1 MSKTV
6 RLSLKS
12 GSQTLFTTPAPEMRI
27 LILLLFSLLTL
38 DTAWSQLE
46 NLGKNVNTEYNEI
59 APTISPDGKT
69 IYFSRVSHPQNT
81 NGAKGSQD
89 IWYSELRNDKWTQAR
104 RLPSPLNKEEYNSLY
119 SITPDGNTLLIKG
132 AYKNGVYE
140 TRGFSTSKKTARGWA
155 APNKIDIPGYAK
167 TSKGQFD
174 CGFLSNDGKVLVMS
188 FSGKKNSKVDNLY
201 VSFKQK
207 NGSWSKPEDLGPE
220 INTAEF
226 TETTPFLA
234 PDGVTLYFSSD
245 RKGGQGSNDIYY
257 SKRIDKS
264 WKRWSRPVN
273 LGTAINTDGY
283 DAYYTISALGDFAY
297 MVSFKNTEGKG
308 DIVRFNLKPKV
319 VPGDTVQALVA
330 VVPAPDPV
338 AMISGKVLD
347 AKTGKPV
354 EATIIYENL
363 GDGEEVGTA
372 TTNPTTGEYK
382 IVLPK
387 GRKYSFRAVAKDFIA
402 EGENIDLTDSTADGR
417 SKDFSDI
424 TNKSLKLIPIEEG
437 QIVRLNNIF
446 FATGKFALSP
456 ESFPELNRIAITMT
470 ENKTLSIELG
480 GHTDNTG
487 SDESNLKLSQD
498 RADSVRE
505 YLIGKGIEPDRVASK
520 GYGETVPVAKNDT
533 PEGQQRNR
541 RVEFKILKK

>member
-1 MSKTV
+1 
-6 RLSLKS
+6 
-12 GSQTLFTTPAPEMRI
+12 MRI
-27 LILLLFSLLTL
+27 TFLCFIISLLSIQ
-38 DTAWSQLE
+38 AWSQLE
-46 NLGKNVNTEYNEI
+46 NLGKTVNTEYNEI
-59 APTISPDGKT
+59 APIISPDGKT

-89 IWYSELRNDKWTQAR
+89 IWFSELRNDKWTQAR
-104 RLPSPLNKEEYNSLY
+104 RLPSPINKEEYNSLY

-140 TRGFSTSKKTARGWA
+140 TRGFSTSKKTARGWSP
-155 APNKIDIPGYAK
+155 PNKIDIPGYSK

-174 CGFLSNDGKVLVMS
+174 CGFLSTDGRVLLMS
-188 FSGKKNSKVDNLY
+188 FSEKKNSKVDDLY
-201 VSFKQK
+201 ASFKQK
-207 NGSWSKPEDLGPE
+207 DGSWSKPLNLGPE
-220 INTAEF
+220 INTEEF

-234 PDGVTLYFSSD
+234 PDGVTVYFSSD

-273 LGTAINTDGY
+273 LGPAINTDGY
-283 DAYYTISALGDFAY
+283 DAYYTISAIGDYAY
-297 MVSFKNTEGKG
+297 MVSFKGTEGKG
-308 DIVRFNLKPKV
+308 DVVRYDLRPKV
-319 VPGDTVQALVA
+319 TPGDTAK
-330 VVPAPDPV
+330 APTVFLPTSDPV
-338 AMISGKVLD
+338 AMISGKVID
-347 AKTGKPV
+347 SKSGKPV
-354 EATIIYENL
+354 EATIIYEDLAN
-363 GDGEEVGTA
+363 GEEVGTA

-382 IVLPK
+382 IVLPL
-387 GRKYSFRAVAKDFIA
+387 GRKYGMRAIASNFIA
-402 EGENIDLTDSTADGR
+402 EGENVDLTDSTSNGKAKTYR
-417 SKDFSDI
+417 EI
-424 TNKSLKLIPIEEG
+424 NNKSLKLIPIEEG

-446 FATGKFALSP
+446 FATGKSALSN

-470 ENKTLSIELG
+470 ENKTLAIELG

-498 RADSVRE
+498 RADAVQE
-505 YLIGKGIEPDRVASK
+505 YLIGKGIEPDRVKSK
-520 GYGETVPVAKNDT
+520 GYGETAPVAKNDT

>member
-1 MSKTV
+1 
-6 RLSLKS
+6 
-12 GSQTLFTTPAPEMRI
+12 MRAF
-27 LILLLFSLLTL
+27 LLFAISVAAATC
-38 DTAWSQLE
+38 AHAQLE
-46 NLGKNVNTEYNEI
+46 NLGKSVNTEYNEI
-59 APTISPDGKT
+59 GPIISPDGKT

-81 NGAKGSQD
+81 HGPKGSQD
-89 IWYSELRNDKWTQAR
+89 IWYSELKNDKWTPAR
-104 RLPSPLNKEEYNSLY
+104 RLPNPLNKEDYNSLY

-140 TRGFSTSKKTARGWA
+140 TRGFSISKKTARGWA
-155 APNKIDIPGYAK
+155 APNKIDIPGYTK
-167 TSKGQFD
+167 MSKGQFD
-174 CGFLSNDGKVLVMS
+174 CGYLSTDGKVLVMS
-188 FSGKKNSKVDNLY
+188 FSEKKNSKTDDLY

-207 NGSWSKPEDLGPE
+207 DGSWTKPLNLGPE
-220 INTAEF
+220 INTADF

-257 SKRIDKS
+257 SKRIDKT

-273 LGTAINTDGY
+273 LGPAINSDGY
-283 DAYYTISALGDFAY
+283 DAYYTISALGDYAY
-297 MVSFKNTEGKG
+297 MVSFKDTEGKG
-308 DIVRFNLKPKV
+308 DIVRYNLQPKPS
-319 VPGDTVQALVA
+319 PADSATEAPVA
-330 VVPAPDPV
+330 IVPASDPV
-338 AMISGKVLD
+338 VMISGKVID
-347 AKTGKPV
+347 SKTGKPV

-363 GDGEEVGTA
+363 EDGEEVGTA

-382 IVLPK
+382 IVLPY
-387 GRKYSFRAVAKDFIA
+387 GQKYSMRAVAPDFIA
-402 EGENIDLTDSTADGR
+402 EGENIDLTDSTAKG
-417 SKDFSDI
+417 KKGFKEI

-446 FATGKFALSP
+446 FATGKSTLNN
-456 ESFPELNRIAITMT
+456 ESFPELNRIAVSML
-470 ENKTLSIELG
+470 ENKTLTIELG

-487 SDESNLKLSQD
+487 SAEFNLKLSQD
-498 RADSVRE
+498 RADTVRE
-505 YLIGKGIEPDRVASK
+505 YLIGKGVEPDRVASK

>member
-1 MSKTV
+1 
-6 RLSLKS
+6 
-12 GSQTLFTTPAPEMRI
+12 MRI
-27 LILLLFSLLTL
+27 LSLLIISSLVFTKSH
-38 DTAWSQLE
+38 AQLE
-46 NLGKNVNTEYNEI
+46 SLGKTVNTEYNEI
-59 APTISPDGKT
+59 SPTISPDGKT

-81 NGAKGSQD
+81 HGAKGSQD
-89 IWYSELRNDKWTQAR
+89 IWYSELKNETWTQAR
-104 RLPSPLNKEEYNSLY
+104 RLPAPLNKEDYNSLY

-132 AYKNGVYE
+132 SYKNGVYE

-167 TSKGQFD
+167 ISKGQFD
-174 CGFLSNDGKVLVMS
+174 CGYLSTDGKTLVMS
-188 FSGKKNSKVDNLY
+188 FSEKKNSKVDNLY

-207 NGSWSKPEDLGPE
+207 DGSWSKPLDLGPE
-220 INTAEF
+220 INSEEF

-273 LGTAINTDGY
+273 LGPAINTPGY
-283 DAYYTISALGDFAY
+283 DAYYTISAVGDYAY
-297 MVSFKNTEGKG
+297 MVSFDGAEGKG
-308 DIVRFNLKPKV
+308 DVVRYDLRPKPT
-319 VPGDTVQALVA
+319 PGDTTEVPVA
-330 VVPAPDPV
+330 MVPTSDPV
-338 AMISGKVLD
+338 AMISGKVINS
-347 AKTGKPV
+347 KTGKPIQ
-354 EATIIYENL
+354 ATIIYEDL
-363 GDGEEVGTA
+363 ADGEEVGTA

-387 GRKYSFRAVAKDFIA
+387 GKKYSMRAVATDFIA
-402 EGENIDLTDSTADGR
+402 EGENIDLTDSTADGM

-424 TNKSLKLIPIEEG
+424 GNRSLKLIPIEEG

-446 FATGKFALSP
+446 FATGKSALTS
-456 ESFPELNRIAITMT
+456 ESYPELNRIANTLI

-480 GHTDNTG
+480 GHTDNVG
-487 SDESNLKLSQD
+487 GDEFNLKLSQD
-498 RADSVRE
+498 RADSVQE

-533 PEGQQRNR
+533 PEGQRLNR

>member
-1 MSKTV
+1 MS
-6 RLSLKS
+6 LISL
-12 GSQTLFTTPAPEMRI
+12 GSRA
-27 LILLLFSLLTL
+27 
-38 DTAWSQLE
+38 QLE
-46 NLGKNVNTEYNEI
+46 NLGKMVNTEYNEI
-59 APTISPDGKT
+59 APIISPDGKT

-89 IWYSELRNDKWTQAR
+89 IWFSELRNDKWTQAR

-132 AYKNGVYE
+132 SYKNGVYE
-140 TRGFSTSKKTARGWA
+140 TRGFSTSKKTARGWSS
-155 APNKIDIPGYAK
+155 PNKIDIPGYAK

-188 FSGKKNSKVDNLY
+188 FSEKKNSKVDNLY

-220 INTAEF
+220 INSEEF

-257 SKRIDKS
+257 SRRIDKT

-273 LGTAINTDGY
+273 LGPAINTDGY
-283 DAYYTISALGDFAY
+283 DAYYTISALGDYAY
-297 MVSFKNTEGKG
+297 MISFKNTEGKG
-308 DIVRFNLKPKV
+308 DVVRYNLKPKE
-319 VPGDTVQALVA
+319 VPGDTAQAPIALI
-330 VVPAPDPV
+330 PPSDPV
-338 AMISGKVLD
+338 ALISGKVVD

-354 EATIIYENL
+354 EATIIYEDL
-363 GDGEEVGTA
+363 ATGEEVGTA

-387 GRKYSFRAVAKDFIA
+387 GHKFTMRAVAQNFIA
-402 EGENIDLTDSTADGR
+402 EGEMVDLTDSTADGR
-417 SKDFSDI
+417 SKSFTDI
-424 TNKSLKLIPIEEG
+424 SNKSLKLIPIEEG

-446 FATGKFALSP
+446 FPTGKSALSP
-456 ESFPELNRIAITMT
+456 ESFPELNRIAVTMT
-470 ENKTLSIELG
+470 ENKTLAIELG
-480 GHTDNTG
+480 GHTDNVG
-487 SDESNLKLSQD
+487 SNDFNLKLSQD

-541 RVEFKILKK
+541 RVEFRILKK

>member
-1 MSKTV
+1 M
-6 RLSLKS
+6 RFQILLFILSLVS
-12 GSQTLFTTPAPEMRI
+12 FTAK
-27 LILLLFSLLTL
+27 
-38 DTAWSQLE
+38 AQLE
-46 NLGKNVNTEYNEI
+46 SLGKNVNTEYNEI
-59 APTISPDGKT
+59 APIISPDGKT

-81 NGAKGSQD
+81 HGAKGSQD
-89 IWYSELRNDKWTQAR
+89 IWYSELRNDIWSPAR
-104 RLPSPLNKEEYNSLY
+104 RLTNPLNKEDYNSLY

-132 AYKNGVYE
+132 AYKNGIYE
-140 TRGFSTSKKTARGWA
+140 TRGFSTSKKTTRGWA

-167 TSKGQFD
+167 ISKGQFD
-174 CGFLSNDGKVLVMS
+174 CGYLSTDGKVLVMS
-188 FSGKKNSKVDNLY
+188 FSEDKNSKVDDLY

-207 NGSWSKPEDLGPE
+207 DGSWTKPLNLGPE
-220 INTAEF
+220 INTKEF

-234 PDGVTLYFSSD
+234 PDGVTIYFSSD

-273 LGTAINTDGY
+273 LGPAINTDGY
-283 DAYYTISALGDFAY
+283 DAYYTVSAIGDFAY
-297 MVSFKNTEGKG
+297 MVSFKGTEGKG
-308 DIVRFNLKPKV
+308 DIVRYDLRPKV
-319 VPGDTVQALVA
+319 TPGDTAQAPVA
-330 VVPAPDPV
+330 IMPTSDPV
-338 AMISGKVLD
+338 AMISGKVID
-347 AKTGKPV
+347 SKTGKPV
-354 EATIIYENL
+354 EATIIYEDLSN
-363 GDGEEVGTA
+363 GEEVGTA

-387 GRKYSFRAVAKDFIA
+387 GKKYGMRAVANNFIA
-402 EGENIDLTDSTADGR
+402 EGDNIDLTDSTADGK
-417 SKDFSDI
+417 SKKYSEI
-424 TNKSLKLIPIEEG
+424 NNKSLKLIPIEEG

-446 FATGKFALSP
+446 FALGKSALNS
-456 ESFPELNRIAITMT
+456 ESFPELNRIAITMS
-470 ENKTLSIELG
+470 ENKTLEIELG

-487 SDESNLKLSQD
+487 SVEFNLKLSQD

-533 PEGQQRNR
+533 PEGQQLNR